1 MSPNVVSVT
10 PETPLRRIA
19 QLLLE
24 HGISA
29 VPVVESG
36 VPVGIISES
45 DLIERQRPD
54 GLAWRFW
61 VAGLLG
67 RRIHPFANGPSE
79 RLACEAYDVMSTPVI
94 TANEHEEA
102 EVLMDL
108 MAKHAIKR
116 ILIVRTDRLV
126 GLVSRTDLMRWF
138 ARQPTIEGATGAE
151 RLAQLDAKLRALS
164 PKSKSDHPQSQA
176 VENTAVFTASAFREQ
191 VKHYQSARVAERTKE
206 RLKAAEQRA
215 QEIDKILNR
224 SLDEDSWRRVLLAAH
239 GAAERGE
246 TEWQVMRMPR
256 EVCSDAGRMINI
268 SDPGWGTTLRG
279 EAADLWLRWQSELR
293 PRGFRMTA
301 RVLDYRDGIPGDIG
315 LFLVWKE

>member
-1 MSPNVVSVT
+1 MSSNVLSVT

-29 VPVVESG
+29 VPVVENG

-54 GLAWRFW
+54 GLAWQFW

-67 RRIHPFANGPSE
+67 RRIHPFANTPSGRFE
-79 RLACEAYDVMSTPVI
+79 CAARDVMSTPVV

-116 ILIVRTDRLV
+116 ILIVRTERLV

-138 ARQPTIEGATGAE
+138 ARQPYTASTTDAKRLE
-151 RLAQLDAKLRALS
+151 RLDAKLRALS
-164 PKSKSDHPQSQA
+164 PSSKGREPPSEKVGDA
-176 VENTAVFTASAFREQ
+176 AVFTASAFREQ
-191 VKHYQSARVAERTKE
+191 VKHYQSALVAERTKE
-206 RLKAAEQRA
+206 RRKAAEQRA
-215 QEIDKILNR
+215 QEVDKILNR

-239 GAAERGE
+239 KAAERGE
-246 TEWQVMRMPR
+246 MEWQVMRMPR
-256 EVCSDAGRMINI
+256 EVCSDAGRLINI
-268 SDPGWGTTLRG
+268 SDPGWGSTLRG
-279 EAADLWLRWQSELR
+279 EAADLWVRWQTELR

-315 LFLVWKE
+315 LFLVWKA